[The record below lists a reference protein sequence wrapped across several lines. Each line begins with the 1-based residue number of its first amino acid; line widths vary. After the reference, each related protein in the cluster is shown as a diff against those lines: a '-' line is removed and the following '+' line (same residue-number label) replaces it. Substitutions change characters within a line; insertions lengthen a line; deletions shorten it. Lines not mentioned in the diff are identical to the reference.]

1 MKTVWVQAHG
11 GSNPS
16 ACANAPCPCLG
27 RGRWHRRRQRSPA
40 VRASRRRCPTEGAPL
55 GFRSSPSALPC
66 PCLGR
71 EENFPTTSS
80 VVKTRRYKQDAK
92 PADLPQGVYQNV
104 NNQGKTQ
111 RRQCIAPYIRVS
123 HEKNHKS
130 SGDKEA
136 PRFVHR
142 RRCPTE
148 GSPLGFRS
156 SPSALP
162 CPRLSRSF
170 ENTKI
175 KPKIS
180 A

>member
-40 VRASRRRCPTEGAPL
+40 VRASRRRCPTEGSPL

-130 SGDKEA
+130 SGDKEV

-142 RRCPTE
+142 RRPPL
-148 GSPLGFRS
+148 SPATFGQEL
-156 SPSALP
+156 
-162 CPRLSRSF
+162 
-170 ENTKI
+170 
-175 KPKIS
+175 
-180 A
+180 